1 MVTKL
6 IKFIVLRPR
15 GIPQN
20 LELEVN
26 CSEVIKNV
34 KEKLFWE
41 DLKKELNVRL
51 IYMGKILDEKKKLE
65 DYLSHYYKDLFLN
78 GKPSSSGYE
87 SRKDGSGGAIGMS
100 RDTNGKNVAGCSKE
114 SFLNIPITIHVK
126 ITEKSTSS
134 KGDHLDGKNIN
145 TTLAQLSLIMFVS
158 LLWMYRYNYAEA
170 FPFFSSIVLCIFTV
184 LIVSLLFYTYIILL
198 FQVLF
203 KVMAVAY
210 HLVKQSALRVLTY
223 INERKAKLF
232 VRREARG
239 GGAAAKEN

>member
-1 MVTKL
+1 ML
-6 IKFIVLRPR
+6 PF
-15 GIPQN
+15 
-20 LELEVN
+20 
-26 CSEVIKNV
+26 
-34 KEKLFWE
+34 
-41 DLKKELNVRL
+41 
-51 IYMGKILDEKKKLE
+51 
-65 DYLSHYYKDLFLN
+65 
-78 GKPSSSGYE
+78 
-87 SRKDGSGGAIGMS
+87 
-100 RDTNGKNVAGCSKE
+100 
-114 SFLNIPITIHVK
+114 SFV
-126 ITEKSTSS
+126 
-134 KGDHLDGKNIN
+134 DHLDGKNIN

>member
-26 CSEVIKNV
+26 CNEVIKNV

-41 DLKKELNVRL
+41 DLKKELNVRF
-51 IYMGKILDEKKKLE
+51 IYMGKILDDKKKLE
-65 DYLSHYYKDLFLN
+65 DYLSHYYKDLIYN
-78 GKPSSSGYE
+78 GKPSSSGYQNK
-87 SRKDGSGGAIGMS
+87 KDGLGGASGMTK
-100 RDTNGKNVAGCSKE
+100 DMNMKNGSSCSKE

-134 KGDHLDGKNIN
+134 KSDHLDGKNIN

-170 FPFFSSIVLCIFTV
+170 FPVFSSIVLCIFTV
-184 LIVSLLFYTYIILL
+184 LIVSLLFYSYIIIF

-210 HLVKQSALRVLTY
+210 HLVKQSTVRVLTY

-232 VRREARG
+232 VRREATG
-239 GGAAAKEN
+239 GGAVVKEN